1 MTCLDHVRDVPVF
14 DSCFASFV
22 DRMNASVVWQD
33 RSKIQRPYNI
43 RQHVRDESSQPS
55 QIELQHHPS
64 AYAIEA
70 FVTEFGG
77 TLDLLRRTLRISG
90 PARDALISKPTRP
103 PAPLHAIVLAR
114 FSLAFQP
121 PVNYGTFDL
130 DFESSVQQRRAIRTE
145 KLTIVWAKILQKSAS
160 F

>member
-1 MTCLDHVRDVPVF
+1 MDRIGDRGIARPMTCLDHVRDVPVF
-14 DSCFASFV
+14 GSCFASFV

-77 TLDLLRRTLRISG
+77 TLDLLRRTSAVTER
-90 PARDALISKPTRP
+90 RP
-103 PAPLHAIVLAR
+103 
-114 FSLAFQP
+114 
-121 PVNYGTFDL
+121 
-130 DFESSVQQRRAIRTE
+130 
-145 KLTIVWAKILQKSAS
+145 
-160 F
+160 